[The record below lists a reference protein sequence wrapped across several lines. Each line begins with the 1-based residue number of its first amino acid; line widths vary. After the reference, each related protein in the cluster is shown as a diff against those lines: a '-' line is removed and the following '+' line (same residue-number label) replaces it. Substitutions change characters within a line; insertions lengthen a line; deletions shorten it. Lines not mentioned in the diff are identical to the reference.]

1 MNRVMYI
8 VFALLFAAPLHAEET
23 MTGHGAHAMPAAK
36 NNAAIDAFND
46 ANMRMHSDMT
56 FEFSGDPDVDFV
68 RGMIAHHRGAVEM
81 AEIVIKYGKDSKIR
95 ALAEGI
101 VKAQKEEI
109 AFMEK
114 WLAGTAD

>member
-1 MNRVMYI
+1 MIRI
-8 VFALLFAAPLHAEET
+8 LALAVVLLSSVPLRAEEVT
-23 MTGHGAHAMPAAK
+23 TGHGAHLSTPEL
-36 NNAAIDAFND
+36 NAATIAFND
-46 ANMRMHSDMT
+46 ANMRMHRDMAIDY
-56 FEFSGDPDVDFV
+56 SGDADVDFV

-81 AEIVIKYGKDSKIR
+81 AEIVIKYGKDPKIR

-101 VKAQKEEI
+101 IKAQKEEI